1 MGRQAIRRVQ
11 RQANGSDMTDER
23 KIEVLEFLIWDNAN
37 HNSTRFKILTSNEV
51 AAMKELIDDLK
62 AVKK

>member
-1 MGRQAIRRVQ
+1 
-11 RQANGSDMTDER
+11 MTDER
-23 KIEVLEFLIWDNAN
+23 KIEVLEFLIWDNSN

-51 AAMKELIDDLK
+51 AVIKDTIEELK